1 MQLGSFLMTI
11 EMLQQ
16 RREQL
21 VRDMEQA
28 KANLH
33 ALQGAIQDCD
43 YWIDQLKKSGDS
55 IYEVQ

>member
-1 MQLGSFLMTI
+1 MTI